1 MVTQQVRS
9 RAPLLL
15 PAAHLC
21 GLITSRP
28 EGRYLYPS
36 LLSPSSVGGTF
47 CHPQATLHSV
57 GLERAC
63 STCTGEAQAEAPNVC
78 SLGGGEENLAL
89 GGNPLLL
96 QEHLE
101 GCS

>member
-9 RAPLLL
+9 RAPLFL

-21 GLITSRP
+21 GLITAGP
-28 EGRYLYPS
+28 EVVTCTQVSSPLPAWGAPS
-36 LLSPSSVGGTF
+36 
-47 CHPQATLHSV
+47 ATLHSV

-78 SLGGGEENLAL
+78 SLGGGEANLAL
-89 GGNPLLL
+89 GGNSLLL
-96 QEHLE
+96 QERLE